1 MKDRSFSQRLGAI
14 SGAIAILTTITLM
27 VHVARPGLM
36 STATASPTATARYNG
51 ETLFAGL
58 YFGEGPVAKMFP
70 EIWESTQVAQQVSQA
85 QNSESW
91 NKTKAEAIAWVRT
104 NDPDFFNRF
113 EQDIQSGNHMRVGQA
128 YKQGAQKLS
137 AYVSSTGVDP
147 NSPEAR
153 AGVGLVLVLAVAV
166 AVAVAVYAWKY
177 YQPNMPEGSGVAQ
190 GLQED
195 VLVNM
200 IAERLAHA

>member
-14 SGAIAILTTITLM
+14 SGAVAILTTITLM
-27 VHVARPGLM
+27 VHVTRPGLI
-36 STATASPTATARYNG
+36 STASTASAAVTTRHDG

-58 YFGEGPVAKMFP
+58 YFGDGPVAKMFP
-70 EIWESTQVAQQVSQA
+70 EIWESPHVAQQVSQA
-85 QNSESW
+85 QKSESW
-91 NKTKAEAIAWVRT
+91 SKTKSEAIAWVRT

-113 EQDIQSGNHMRVGQA
+113 EQDIQSGDHVRVGQA

-153 AGVGLVLVLAVAV
+153 GGVGVVAVVVAAVAV
-166 AVAVAVYAWKY
+166 VVAVYAWMY
-177 YQPNMPEGSGVAQ
+177 WSGRSVDGVAQ